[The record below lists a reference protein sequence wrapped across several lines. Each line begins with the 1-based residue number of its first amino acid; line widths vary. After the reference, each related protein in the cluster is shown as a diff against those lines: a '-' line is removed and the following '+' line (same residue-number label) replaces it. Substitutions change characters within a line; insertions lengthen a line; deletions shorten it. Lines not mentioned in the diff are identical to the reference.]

1 MEVKMKNESRLLNE
15 SFLREE
21 LEDESAIDER
31 DEEDEEEEEEEEIYP
46 KAIRT
51 IEIHER
57 NADALYSGAGMYWLG
72 MSIGWKAFR
81 VLHTRRSSSTL
92 TIRGIRKH
100 YLYGHSLLS
109 PAAVKTSGQTWRN
122 SHQRKLPENCR
133 NKTAAIK

>member
-1 MEVKMKNESRLLNE
+1 MEVKMKNESRLPSE

-31 DEEDEEEEEEEEIYP
+31 EEEEEEEEEEEIYR

-57 NADALYSGAGMYWLG
+57 NPDVLYSGAGMYWLG

-81 VLHTRRSSSTL
+81 VLHTRRSYSTV

-100 YLYGHSLLS
+100 YLYGYSLSFLPMPIEDFRANVEK
-109 PAAVKTSGQTWRN
+109 PAAEK
-122 SHQRKLPENCR
+122 
-133 NKTAAIK
+133 AA